1 MTTNNRKTSK
11 TIATGGTVLPY
22 LRRMLQKQEI
32 LAMLATTESKK
43 AEAQRRAA
51 VLRRTIARLEKT
63 VLRNNIIETPEGN
76 SR

>member
-1 MTTNNRKTSK
+1 MKRMTTEIRKNSK
-11 TIATGGTVLPY
+11 TVAAGGKVLPY
-22 LRRMLQKQEI
+22 LRRQLQKQEI

-63 VLRNNIIETPEGN
+63 VIRNNIETPEG
-76 SR
+76 